1 MVACGC
7 TIMADESGKLNLN
20 IFLLIFNNDYVAVSE
35 INALIHR
42 KTIWKKIKYKS
53 FWKKLFK
60 RQMTS

>member
-20 IFLLIFNNDYVAVSE
+20 IFLLLFNNDYVAVSE

-42 KTIWKKIKYKS
+42 TTYGRK
-53 FWKKLFK
+53 
-60 RQMTS
+60 